1 MAICKSQ
8 NGKSRNK
15 MRRMKGN
22 GGWNEGNMGNV
33 GNQGGNVQMQEI
45 KVGLHK
51 MEWDAASQ
59 GRIVWEVGLKCR

>member
-1 MAICKSQ
+1 
-8 NGKSRNK
+8 
-15 MRRMKGN
+15 MKGN

-51 MEWDAASQ
+51 MEWDAANQ

>member
-1 MAICKSQ
+1 
-8 NGKSRNK
+8 
-15 MRRMKGN
+15 MKGN
-22 GGWNEGNMGNV
+22 GGWNEDNMGNV

-59 GRIVWEVGLKCR
+59 RRIVWEVGLKCR